1 MSAIDTPVSLDGM
14 SRVQRQRPAAAA
26 GRTTGSRRCD
36 ARGAGRAPP
45 RVVFVNR
52 FYAPDESA
60 TSQMLTDL
68 AEALV
73 HSGVEVEVFCSRQL
87 YGDAGAHL
95 PAAEV
100 LHGVR
105 VRRLATTRFGRDSL
119 FGRAIDY
126 ASFYFCV
133 AAWLLARVRPG
144 DVLVVK
150 TDPPLLSLVGWL
162 AARCRRANLVNW
174 LQDLYPEVASRL
186 DLSPVPRP
194 LEALI
199 RAARDRSLASAR
211 VNVVLGTRM
220 RDYLVGRGIAPA
232 QISVCENWAD
242 ERRLRPLAA
251 SRSKLRRK
259 LGLDNDFVAAYSG
272 NLGRAHDGATI
283 LEAACALE
291 NDAGTVFLM
300 VGGGAGMRSLQ
311 KQARARDLANFRFA
325 PYQPRE
331 ALSDSLAAGDV
342 HLVSLRPE
350 LEGLLVPSKLYGIL
364 AAGRPVV
371 FIGDPQGELALLI
384 GATEVGVSV
393 RSGDSVGLC
402 RALRALRDDEAGRA
416 RMGARAREVFEERY
430 TLAAAVARWREVLA
444 TVGASPAHAAQSP
457 SPWRAPRTR
466 CLR

>member
-1 MSAIDTPVSLDGM
+1 VAVT
-14 SRVQRQRPAAAA
+14 
-26 GRTTGSRRCD
+26 
-36 ARGAGRAPP
+36 P

-73 HSGVEVEVFCSRQL
+73 RSGVEVEVFCSRQL
-87 YGDAGAHL
+87 YGDAGADL
-95 PAAEV
+95 PATEV
-100 LHGVR
+100 LRGVS

-119 FGRAIDY
+119 VGRAIDY
-126 ASFYFCV
+126 ATFYLC
-133 AAWLLARVRPG
+133 AGASLLARLRRG

-162 AARCRRANLVNW
+162 AARCRGVTLVNW

-186 DLSPVPRP
+186 ALSPVPRP

-199 RAARDRSLASAR
+199 RAARDRSLATAR
-211 VNVVLGTRM
+211 INVVLGTRM
-220 RDYLVGRGIAPA
+220 REYLIGRGIAA
-232 QISVCENWAD
+232 ARISVCENWAD

-251 SRSKLRRK
+251 SRSELRGR
-259 LGLDNDFVAAYSG
+259 LGLGDRFVAAYSG
-272 NLGRAHDGATI
+272 NLGRAHDATTI

-291 NDAGTVFLM
+291 SDPGIVFLM
-300 VGGGAGMRSLQ
+300 VGGGAGMRSLEM
-311 KQARARDLANFRFA
+311 QARARGLTNFCFA

-350 LEGLLVPSKLYGIL
+350 LEGLIVPSKLYGIL

-371 FIGDPQGELALLI
+371 FIGDPDGELARLV
-384 GATEVGVSV
+384 ATADVGVSV
-393 RSGDSVGLC
+393 RSGDSAGLC
-402 RALRALRDDEAGRA
+402 GALQALRDDETGRM
-416 RMGARAREVFEERY
+416 RMGTRAREVFEERY
-430 TLAAAVARWREVLA
+430 TLTAAVARWREVLSA
-444 TVGASPAHAAQSP
+444 AGA
-457 SPWRAPRTR
+457 
-466 CLR
+466 